1 MPRPIRVALVV
12 ALVLGVLGFLAE
24 PSVAGTRVDPVIRNR
39 MTGWVSR
46 TGGFHVYR
54 PGATARL
61 QVGVW
66 PSFAGETVR
75 ARLEWRGQGRSWR
88 LLDRSSASLN
98 RDSRAM
104 FEVRRVPEGFSFR
117 IRVRIEATQEHR
129 AARSG
134 WSYFRA
140 R

>member
-12 ALVLGVLGFLAE
+12 ALVVSVLGYLAE
-24 PSVAGTRVDPVIRNR
+24 PSVAGTRVDPVVRTR
-39 MTGWVSR
+39 MTGWASR
-46 TGGFHVYR
+46 ARGFYVYR

-61 QVGVW
+61 RVGVW

-75 ARLEWRGQGRSWR
+75 ARLEWRSQGRPWR
-88 LLDRSSASLN
+88 PLDRSGAALN

-117 IRVRIEATQEHR
+117 IRVRIGATQEHR

>member
-1 MPRPIRVALVV
+1 MPRPFRVALVT
-12 ALVLGVLGFLAE
+12 ALVVSVLGCLVA
-24 PSVAGTRVDPVIRNR
+24 PSVAGARVDPVIRNR

-46 TGGFHVYR
+46 AGGFHVYR
-54 PGATARL
+54 SGATARL

-66 PSFAGETVR
+66 PAFPQEIVR
-75 ARLEWRGQGRSWR
+75 ARLEWRRQGRPWR
-88 LLDRSSASLN
+88 LLDRSSAALN

-104 FEVRRVPEGFSFR
+104 FEIRRVPDGYGFR
-117 IRVRIEATQEHR
+117 IRVRIGATQEHR
-129 AARSG
+129 ATRSG

>member
-1 MPRPIRVALVV
+1 MPRPIRVALLV
-12 ALVLGVLGFLAE
+12 ALMVSLLGSLAE
-24 PSVAGTRVDPVIRNR
+24 PSVAGARVDPVIRTR

-46 TGGFHVYR
+46 AGGFHIYR
-54 PGATARL
+54 SGTTARL

-66 PSFAGETVR
+66 PSFAGEIVR
-75 ARLEWRGQGRSWR
+75 ARLEWRGQGRAWH
-88 LLDRSSASLN
+88 LLDRSSATLN

-104 FEVRRVPEGFSFR
+104 FEVRRVPGGFRFR
-117 IRVRIEATQEHR
+117 IKVRMGATQEHR

>member
-12 ALVLGVLGFLAE
+12 ALLPSVLWFLAE
-24 PSVAGTRVDPVIRNR
+24 PSVAGTRVDPVIRSR

-46 TGGFHVYR
+46 SGGFHVYR
-54 PGATARL
+54 SGTTARL

-75 ARLEWRGQGRSWR
+75 GRLEWRGQGRSWR
-88 LLDRSSASLN
+88 LLDRSSTALN

-117 IRVRIEATQEHR
+117 IRVRIGATQEHR

>member
-12 ALVLGVLGFLAE
+12 ALVVSVLGILAE
-24 PSVAGTRVDPVIRNR
+24 ASVAGTRVDPVIRTR

-46 TGGFHVYR
+46 AGGFHVYR
-54 PGATARL
+54 SGATARL

-75 ARLEWRGQGRSWR
+75 ARLEWRGQERPWR
-88 LLDRSSASLN
+88 LIDRSSSVLN

-104 FEVRRVPEGFSFR
+104 FEVRRVPEGFTFR
-117 IRVRIEATQEHR
+117 IRVRIEASQEHG

>member
-1 MPRPIRVALVV
+1 MPRPIRVALAVLLSASMLG
-12 ALVLGVLGFLAE
+12 ALAS
-24 PSVAGTRVDPVIRNR
+24 PSVAAARLDPRLKTR
-39 MTGWVSR
+39 MTGWVSME
-46 TGGFHVYR
+46 GGFHLYR

-66 PSFAGETVR
+66 PAFPDEIVQ
-75 ARLEWRGQGRSWR
+75 ARLEWRLQGRPWR
-88 LLDRSSASLN
+88 LLDRSSAALN

-104 FEVRRVPEGFSFR
+104 FQVRRVPNGYSFR
-117 IRVRIEATQEHR
+117 IRVRIDPTQDHM
-129 AARSG
+129 AGRSG

>member
-12 ALVLGVLGFLAE
+12 ALVVSVLGILAE
-24 PSVAGTRVDPVIRNR
+24 ASVAGTRVDPVIRTR
-39 MTGWVSR
+39 MTGWVAR
-46 TGGFHVYR
+46 AGDFYVYR
-54 PGATARL
+54 SGATARL

-66 PSFAGETVR
+66 PAFAGDIVR

-88 LLDRSSASLN
+88 LLDRSSAVLN

-117 IRVRIEATQEHR
+117 IRVRIGATQEHR
-129 AARSG
+129 TTRSG